1 MLFSVI
7 IFIID
12 QLVKLLVGFNISLN
26 TSICVINNFFYIS
39 NVHNYGAAFSI
50 LYGNRIFL
58 VIVSII
64 TLVLVYYFL
73 LKNKRFKWIDI
84 IIYSLLIGGILGNL
98 FDRIMYGY
106 VVDFFDFYIFG
117 YNFPIFNI
125 ADICIVCSVILII
138 IDTLRGGS
146 GEVRSK

>member
-1 MLFSVI
+1 MLFSVV

-12 QLVKLLVGFNISLN
+12 QLVKLFVGFNINLN
-26 TSICVINNFFYIS
+26 TSVSVINNFFYIS

-73 LKNKRFKWIDI
+73 LKNKRFNWIDI

-106 VVDFFDFYIFG
+106 VVDYFDFYFFG

>member
-26 TSICVINNFFYIS
+26 TSISVINNFFYIS

-58 VIVSII
+58 VIVSIV

-73 LKNKRFKWIDI
+73 LKNKRFNWIDI

-106 VVDFFDFYIFG
+106 VVDYFDFHIFG